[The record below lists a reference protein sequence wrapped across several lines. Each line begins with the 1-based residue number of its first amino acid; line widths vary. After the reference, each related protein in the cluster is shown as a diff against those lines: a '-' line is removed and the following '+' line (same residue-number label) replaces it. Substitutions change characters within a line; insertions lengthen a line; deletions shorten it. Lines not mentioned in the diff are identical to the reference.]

1 MLQNRLFN
9 RGSDISR
16 LIAGMLPLP
25 VWQSMMT
32 ARGDNGNI
40 AEEQL
45 TYIIEQVYERS
56 VPDHPLLN
64 FINFDTSA
72 PAGAQATKY
81 YQGEA
86 RARFK
91 PMGPQS
97 SDFDVADL
105 G

>member
-40 AEEQL
+40 AGLQKFGEDLSGCFVTQDAQSL
-45 TYIIEQVYERS
+45 GGS
-56 VPDHPLLN
+56 
-64 FINFDTSA
+64 
-72 PAGAQATKY
+72 PAGL
-81 YQGEA
+81 GGA
-86 RARFK
+86 R
-91 PMGPQS
+91 PCHL
-97 SDFDVADL
+97 V
-105 G
+105 